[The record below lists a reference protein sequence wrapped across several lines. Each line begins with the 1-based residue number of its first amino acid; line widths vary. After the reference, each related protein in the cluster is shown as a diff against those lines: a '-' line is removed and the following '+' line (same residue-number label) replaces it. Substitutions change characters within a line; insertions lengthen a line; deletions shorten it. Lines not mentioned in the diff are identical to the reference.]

1 MRVGKPSCRVLVVS
15 KTAKMTELLKE
26 VLPSGNFTDM
36 TWVKTAGEAK
46 RLLLGTAYDIAVIN
60 TPLEDDFGIIAAI
73 DINAQ
78 HDCGILLLVGSE
90 MYEQV
95 SCKTRDWGIFTLQ
108 KPVSRQMLTGTVAV
122 MMTAQLKVHKMSA
135 KITQLQRRMEEMSLI
150 DRAKW
155 ILIDKLK
162 MSEPQAHRYIEKQ
175 AMDRCMRRA
184 EIAEYIIKMYEN

>member
-15 KTAKMTELLKE
+15 KTAKMAELLKE

-78 HDCGILLLVGSE
+78 HDCGILILVGSE

-95 SCKTRDWGIFTLQ
+95 SCKTQDWGIFTLQ

-184 EIAEYIIKMYEN
+184 EIAEHIIKMYEN

>member
-15 KTAKMTELLKE
+15 KTAKMAELLKE

-95 SCKTRDWGIFTLQ
+95 SCKTQDWGIFTLQ

-184 EIAEYIIKMYEN
+184 EIAEHIIKMYEN